1 MHTLNTTP
9 VNGFFL
15 LAFLFSS
22 SVFGADNNT
31 QLDRIETKVGSV
43 ITTQEKIL
51 DVVDEEPLQG
61 KNYGIE
67 INPFRLLFID
77 KESKT
82 LSGSFSFFNV
92 KSHVEISIPFFV
104 SISKDDNDW
113 RDTGNFYAFTLDGHY
128 RYFLGQRTK
137 GFYISGFS
145 RFAALHGTLGD
156 DFDFLSNNNNNN
168 RDSTY
173 KLGVGFGIGYRVF
186 SKRNFYWGASLNLGR
201 YIIGD
206 SNRYRSSISGFAT
219 DIDDLE
225 YIIDVEFFKIGYAF

>member
-1 MHTLNTTP
+1 MHTLNTTLIK
-9 VNGFFL
+9 GFFL
-15 LAFLFSS
+15 LALLFSS
-22 SVFGADNNT
+22 SVFGDENNT

-43 ITTQEKIL
+43 ITAQEKIL
-51 DVVDEEPLQG
+51 DAVDEEPLRG

-92 KSHVEISIPFFV
+92 KPHVEISIPFFL
-104 SISKDDNDW
+104 SINKDDNGW
-113 RDTGNFYAFTLDGHY
+113 RDSRSFYAFTLDGHY
-128 RYFLGQRTK
+128 RYFLGKRTK

-145 RFAALHGTLGD
+145 RFAALHGTLLGD
-156 DFDFLSNNNNNN
+156 YFDFSSNSNK

-173 KLGVGFGIGYRVF
+173 KLGVGFGIGYRIF
-186 SKRNFYWGASLNLGR
+186 STRNFYWGASLNLGR

-206 SNRYRSSISGFAT
+206 NNRYRSSNSGLAT